1 MLFRSLKEAFYLA
14 KSLNAG
20 GRTLEESMK
29 KAKQPFMK
37 IEMLCIR
44 KPYQGQGHMREALEA
59 VFQMA
64 DEKKVSCIL
73 DTDGRLKMEKYC
85 HFGMRLVRTRRI
97 TETIRMYDLLR
108 EPETERPENIYG
120 SFPEKDAEKPEVS

>member
-1 MLFRSLKEAFYLA
+1 
-14 KSLNAG
+14 
-20 GRTLEESMK
+20 
-29 KAKQPFMK
+29 
-37 IEMLCIR
+37 
-44 KPYQGQGHMREALEA
+44 MREALEA
-59 VFQMA
+59 VFRMA

>member
-1 MLFRSLKEAFYLA
+1 
-14 KSLNAG
+14 
-20 GRTLEESMK
+20 
-29 KAKQPFMK
+29 
-37 IEMLCIR
+37 
-44 KPYQGQGHMREALEA
+44 MREALEA
-59 VFQMA
+59 VFRMA

-85 HFGMRLVRTRRI
+85 HFGMRIVRTRGI
-97 TETIRMYDLLR
+97 TETIHMYDLLR